1 MHLVIYTCLCG
12 KEKGRACVIV
22 ESISRSMAFRWP
34 YTCPLFCSGEVGTW
48 WVAINYKRSWQNVL
62 QFGCHGYLRRDN
74 VQRTTHNMKRST
86 KKKEETKKMKKLC
99 NISKINSKILYF
111 IRESKLCINYQS
123 DYFNV
128 LFAVYTMYMYERVW
142 SGQKYVSR
150 YTWYYF
156 KNKLNL
162 CCKYIE

>member
-1 MHLVIYTCLCG
+1 MCG
-12 KEKGRACVIV
+12 KEKGRAYVIV

-62 QFGCHGYLRRDN
+62 QFGCHGYIRRDN
-74 VQRTTHNMKRST
+74 VQRITHNMRRST
-86 KKKEETKKMKKLC
+86 KKKKKKKKKKLC
-99 NISKINSKILYF
+99 NITKINSKILFF
-111 IRESKLCINYQS
+111 IREGKLCINYQF

-128 LFAVYTMYMYERVW
+128 LFAACTMYMYERVW

-150 YTWYYF
+150 YTWFYF
-156 KNKLNL
+156 KNK
-162 CCKYIE
+162 